1 MARYPQPTHL
11 KIVRGNPGKRPLP
24 EREPEP
30 TPSDVVPE
38 PPPWLQNPEA
48 EAEWRRVAPEL
59 HRLRL
64 VTPIDLSVLEAY
76 CAAYGRWR
84 DAEQALALLRKNDPV
99 MRGLW
104 IKVGKDAAPIEN
116 PLIRTSRRCAGT
128 FLQAAML
135 LGISAL
141 ARARLAGVGVSSG
154 GDKPSR
160 FGGLLA

>member
-1 MARYPQPTHL
+1 MARHPHPTYL
-11 KIVRGNPGKRPLP
+11 KVLRGNPGHRPLP

-30 TPSDVVPE
+30 TQSDAVPE
-38 PPPWLQNPEA
+38 PPPWIEGEGA
-48 EAEWRRVAPEL
+48 AEWRRVAPEL

-64 VTPIDLSVLEAY
+64 VTPVDLSVLEAY
-76 CAAYGRWR
+76 CLAYGHWR
-84 DAEQALALLRKNDPV
+84 DAEEALARMRKNDPLV
-99 MRGLW
+99 RGLW
-104 IKVGKDAAPIEN
+104 IKVGKDGPPIEN

-135 LGISAL
+135 LGISSL
-141 ARARLAGVGVSSG
+141 ARARLAGVGIGPS